1 MSDSN
6 AKTSSTRTP
15 ALTGLKG
22 DAEKLRLTWSDG
34 VTHTLT
40 WQQIRSNCPCA
51 VCRAKKNEPPP
62 MFNILKPG
70 EAETVR
76 GTGMQALGNYAYHID
91 FSDGHDS
98 GIYSLEVLREL
109 GETLGA

>member
-1 MSDSN
+1 MADPI
-6 AKTSSTRTP
+6 AKSAPARTP
-15 ALTGLKG
+15 ALTALKG
-22 DAEKLRLTWSDG
+22 DAQTLRLTWSDG

-40 WQQIRSNCPCA
+40 WQQIRGNCPCA
-51 VCRAKKNEPPP
+51 VCRAKKNEPAP
-62 MFNILKPG
+62 MFIILKPQ
-70 EAETVR
+70 EVEPVR

-109 GETLGA
+109 GETLSG